1 MRPSEGKFVR
11 IKTGLYQGDLGIVFR
26 IQNDDRIYVKLI
38 PRVDPMPKSKDGKK
52 IASRQFMRFPQV
64 EFNPKS
70 EIFKEAE
77 KKNLPYFGNRTF
89 Y

>member
-1 MRPSEGKFVR
+1 
-11 IKTGLYQGDLGIVFR
+11 
-26 IQNDDRIYVKLI
+26 
-38 PRVDPMPKSKDGKK
+38 
-52 IASRQFMRFPQV
+52 MRFPQI

-89 Y
+89 YQIK